1 MSRAAQQPVVLD
13 VDGSVGPLDD
23 ELRLPLTQMDEPYRS
38 RLKQAL
44 LDARLLS

>member
-1 MSRAAQQPVVLD
+1 MMGLIH
-13 VDGSVGPLDD
+13 D

-44 LDARLLS
+44 LDAHLLS